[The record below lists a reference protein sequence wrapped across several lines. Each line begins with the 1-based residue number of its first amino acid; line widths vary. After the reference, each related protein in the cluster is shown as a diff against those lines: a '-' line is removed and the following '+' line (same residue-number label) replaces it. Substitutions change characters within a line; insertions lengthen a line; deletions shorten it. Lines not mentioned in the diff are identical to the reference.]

1 MSQAKLVILF
11 FVRLALFYAVFLI
24 PWPGVRD
31 AYASGFRVGANFLFR
46 TFGERGRAYFDP
58 LDLTGKGF
66 DAYDTQIVLRNL
78 GTGARGTIPGM
89 NSRLMGYLPMAF
101 AATLILA
108 TPVNWKRRVV
118 GLCLGMA
125 LMSAFVAFD
134 VWLHLMD
141 VWTDATPLGIYAPP
155 PWGRSLF
162 VAALNVVGRSPVTA
176 YIAPVFVWLL
186 VLIRREDVER
196 WANLPARG
204 RRRLI

>member
-1 MSQAKLVILF
+1 MSQARLVILF
-11 FVRLALFYAVFLI
+11 FAKLAFFYAIFLI

-31 AYASGFRVGANFLFR
+31 AYASGFRTGANLLFR
-46 TFGERGRAYFDP
+46 TFGERGRAYFEP

-66 DAYDTQIVLRNL
+66 DAYDTQIVMRNL
-78 GTGARGTIPGM
+78 KTGARGTIPGM

-108 TPVNWKRRVV
+108 TPVPWKRRAV
-118 GLCLGMA
+118 GLCLGLA

-155 PWGRSLF
+155 PWGRSLC
-162 VAALNVVGRSPVTA
+162 VAALNVIGRSPVTA
-176 YIAPVFVWLL
+176 YIAPVFVWLV
-186 VLIRREDVER
+186 VLIRREDVEK
-196 WANLPARG
+196 WASLPARG
-204 RRRLI
+204 VRC

>member
-1 MSQAKLVILF
+1 MSQVKLVSLF
-11 FVRLALFYAVFLI
+11 FVKLAFFYAIFLI
-24 PWPGVRD
+24 PWPGVRE
-31 AYASGFRVGANFLFR
+31 AYASGFRAGANLLFR
-46 TFGERGRAYFDP
+46 TFGERGRAYFEP

-66 DAYDTQIVLRNL
+66 DAYDTRIVMRNL
-78 GTGARGTIPGM
+78 KTGARGTIPGM
-89 NSRLMGYLPMAF
+89 NSRLMGYLPTVF

-108 TPVNWKRRVV
+108 TPVTWKRRGV

-125 LMSAFVAFD
+125 LMSAFAAFD
-134 VWLHLMD
+134 VWLYLMD

-176 YIAPVFVWLL
+176 YIVPVFVWL

-196 WANLPARG
+196 WAALPFRG
-204 RRRLI
+204 AMR